1 LQGLA
6 LAPDARAADVGA
18 AEPPAEPPQAAPAPI
33 PAIPPIHLVW
43 HSTPEERARMARA
56 ARDADRRRQDDERR
70 RIAAL
75 RPQLEAWS
83 RRYEPAVRPLRAALA
98 EAIGY
103 LARGRGPESRTVCY
117 PVADALPGLAALQ
130 RAPDPLLDHRLA
142 AALATL
148 RTGTEACTRGLP
160 ATGLRWLREGERRLG
175 EADTFLASYRS
186 YALPVEHGQPLRPA
200 PSPPS
205 GIDLAPV
212 LRSGELGD
220 S

>member
-1 LQGLA
+1 
-6 LAPDARAADVGA
+6 
-18 AEPPAEPPQAAPAPI
+18 
-33 PAIPPIHLVW
+33 PAIPPIRLVW

-56 ARDADRRRQDDERR
+56 ARDADLRRQNDERR

-83 RRYEPAVRPLRAALA
+83 RRYEPAARPLRAALS